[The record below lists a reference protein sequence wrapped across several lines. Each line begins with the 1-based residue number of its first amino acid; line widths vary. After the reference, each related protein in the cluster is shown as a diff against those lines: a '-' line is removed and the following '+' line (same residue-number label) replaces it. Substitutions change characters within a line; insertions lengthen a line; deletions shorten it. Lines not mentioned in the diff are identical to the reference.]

1 MQIDDLSIRQKND
14 LASCFAYVASQE
26 LDLNITDVASWINY
40 GGESLDLPDEWS
52 FTGYLEDEEE
62 ASEEEIDKAE
72 REGEISEE
80 AQKIAIDVLSIKFKL
95 LLELNPE
102 IFLRDIK
109 LFRNIKNILWEEF
122 EDLEICDEDSDKWN
136 EFIDRVNDF
145 E

>member
-1 MQIDDLSIRQKND
+1 MAAQTKRG
-14 LASCFAYVASQE
+14 AVRGAAVASMC
-26 LDLNITDVASWINY
+26 A
-40 GGESLDLPDEWS
+40 
-52 FTGYLEDEEE
+52 
-62 ASEEEIDKAE
+62 IDPK
-72 REGEISEE
+72 R

>member
-1 MQIDDLSIRQKND
+1 MIIKRFFKEKLPI
-14 LASCFAYVASQE
+14 LA
-26 LDLNITDVASWINY
+26 
-40 GGESLDLPDEWS
+40 
-52 FTGYLEDEEE
+52 
-62 ASEEEIDKAE
+62 K
-72 REGEISEE
+72 
-80 AQKIAIDVLSIKFKL
+80 

>member
-1 MQIDDLSIRQKND
+1 MKKKRRKKKLIKLK
-14 LASCFAYVASQE
+14 
-26 LDLNITDVASWINY
+26 
-40 GGESLDLPDEWS
+40 
-52 FTGYLEDEEE
+52 
-62 ASEEEIDKAE
+62 E
-72 REGEISEE
+72 RGEISED

-102 IFLRDIK
+102 IFLIDIK